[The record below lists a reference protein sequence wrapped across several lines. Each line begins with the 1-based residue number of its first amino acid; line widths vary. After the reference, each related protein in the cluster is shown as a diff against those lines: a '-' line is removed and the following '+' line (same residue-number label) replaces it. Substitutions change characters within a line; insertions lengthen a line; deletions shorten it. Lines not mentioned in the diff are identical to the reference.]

1 MKRPEDNIV
10 YIVKHAESIFRRLRW
25 NDSEPVC
32 PYCGERHVYHFA
44 NGTYRCSHCHK
55 TFSDT
60 SNTIFHKSHLKKSD
74 WLVALY
80 MMMGVKGISSVE
92 LSNILGI
99 NQKSAWL
106 CLTKLRYMFDQ
117 SDTILAGNEIAVDEV
132 YLGQNSS
139 QMHLAKRQELIA
151 KFNLPT
157 KPKSKEEKQ
166 AVLNAINAR
175 TKQPV
180 FNMNDGDKICLLE
193 LPNPFTNEIIR
204 EEFMSHSRQ
213 DMICP
218 VMVSDCGNEYKDWTY
233 LTGWV
238 HETNNHSKGQFIT
251 KNGYSS
257 NRVEGNFRWLEGKRS
272 FTYVHYSHRLTQL
285 YLNEFAFKHNNRK
298 LNINDKLSEAF
309 KYIHCKFDSKDI
321 KQYDPIERFY
331 GKYPNHKDYSNIR
344 DIFKTGLIKEFKD
357 GGLVWRIEDFR

>member
-1 MKRPEDNIV
+1 MKSEDSIV
-10 YIVKHAESIFRRLRW
+10 YIVSHADEIFRRLRW
-25 NDSEPVC
+25 SDGDPVC
-32 PYCGERHVYHFA
+32 PYCGERHVYHFR

-80 MMMGVKGISSVE
+80 MMMSVKGISSIE

-117 SDTILAGNEIAVDEV
+117 TDTILEGNEIAVDEV

-139 QMHLAKRQELIA
+139 TMHLAKRQELIS

-193 LPNPFTNEIIR
+193 LPNPFTNEIIK
-204 EEFMSHSRQ
+204 EEFLSHSRQ

-218 VMVSDCGNEYKDWTY
+218 VMVSDCGNEYRDWY
-233 LTGWV
+233 NQTGWY
-238 HETNNHSKGQFIT
+238 HETNNHSKGQFISQ
-251 KNGYSS
+251 NGY
-257 NRVEGNFRWLEGKRS
+257 
-272 FTYVHYSHRLTQL
+272 
-285 YLNEFAFKHNNRK
+285 
-298 LNINDKLSEAF
+298 
-309 KYIHCKFDSKDI
+309 
-321 KQYDPIERFY
+321 
-331 GKYPNHKDYSNIR
+331 
-344 DIFKTGLIKEFKD
+344 
-357 GGLVWRIEDFR
+357 